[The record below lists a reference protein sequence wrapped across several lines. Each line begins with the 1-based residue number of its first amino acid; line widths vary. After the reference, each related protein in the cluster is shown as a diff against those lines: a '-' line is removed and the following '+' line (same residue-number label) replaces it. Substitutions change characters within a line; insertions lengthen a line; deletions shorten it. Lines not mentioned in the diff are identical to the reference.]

1 VNSYVLGID
10 VGTTGAKAV
19 VCGANGNVEGSAYRE
34 YSCIYP
40 QPNWV
45 EQDAGMLARVVVEV
59 SADAVSSSGVAKN
72 KILSLAVSAQRDC
85 VLFMSA
91 DGKPLKMISWMDN
104 RAGSEVAQIDKAVG
118 SDDFYAYSGLP
129 LATAWILPKI
139 LWVRNNDPALW
150 ENTERIVQLHD
161 FILHTLGA
169 DDYYEDE
176 SDAAFWG
183 FWDTDGMDWRRDM
196 LSLFGID
203 EKKLPR
209 VLPPGQKVGA
219 ISHRI
224 AEATGLSTSTLLCVG
239 AGDQNCAAIG
249 AGVVR
254 SGTASVS
261 IGTGGLA
268 TVFTQ
273 APFRDPAGKGM
284 VTNSAVHGNW
294 QIEGLQNG
302 AAGVFRWFRDEL
314 ALYDKMEAEKSG
326 QDPYQR
332 LDDMI
337 EQSPPGARGLLF
349 LPYLGS
355 AASPRYDQ
363 DARGSLI
370 GLTFSHDRGDIAR
383 SVIEGITLEQ
393 KDILT
398 AIRGAGVGI
407 ERIRIMG
414 GATKSGLWNRL
425 QAACYGLP
433 VETLL
438 MTDAAVMGAVLCAC
452 IGAGAYEDIPAASDA
467 LVRVDK
473 VYEPAPH
480 EISFYDELYRL
491 YCDAYEAL
499 SDGHIFAGISRRQKI

>member
-1 VNSYVLGID
+1 
-10 VGTTGAKAV
+10 
-19 VCGANGNVEGSAYRE
+19 
-34 YSCIYP
+34 
-40 QPNWV
+40 
-45 EQDAGMLARVVVEV
+45 
-59 SADAVSSSGVAKN
+59 
-72 KILSLAVSAQRDC
+72 
-85 VLFMSA
+85 
-91 DGKPLKMISWMDN
+91 
-104 RAGSEVAQIDKAVG
+104 
-118 SDDFYAYSGLP
+118 
-129 LATAWILPKI
+129 
-139 LWVRNNDPALW
+139 
-150 ENTERIVQLHD
+150 
-161 FILHTLGA
+161 
-169 DDYYEDE
+169 
-176 SDAAFWG
+176 
-183 FWDTDGMDWRRDM
+183 
-196 LSLFGID
+196 
-203 EKKLPR
+203 
-209 VLPPGQKVGA
+209 
-219 ISHRI
+219 
-224 AEATGLSTSTLLCVG
+224 LCVG

-268 TVFTQ
+268 TVF
-273 APFRDPAGKGM
+273 APSPFRDPAGKGM

-314 ALYDKMEAEKSG
+314 ALYDKTEAEKIG
-326 QDPYQR
+326 QDSYKR

-337 EQSPPGARGLLF
+337 EQSHPGARGLLF

-370 GLTFSHDRGDIAR
+370 GLTFSHNRGDIAR

-398 AIRGAGVGI
+398 SIENAGANI

-414 GATKSGLWNRL
+414 GATKSDLWNRL

-438 MTDAAVMGAVLCAC
+438 MTDAAVMGAILCAC
-452 IGAGAYEDIPAASDA
+452 IGADVYEDIPAAADA

-473 VYEPAPH
+473 VYEPSPD

-491 YCDAYEAL
+491 YCDTYEAL
-499 SDGHIFAGISRRQKI
+499 SSGHIFAEISGRQKNLK